1 MRYLFLLPFL
11 ILATTCAFAQK
22 KLRFQDAIYEE
33 QVRTVMVNP
42 VGSGNRDNLLP
53 AAVPIQQQNLILEF
67 DDIQETKNNYYAR
80 LIHCTFDWKKSSL
93 QNLDFMKEYN
103 EFPINDYQSSTN
115 THLPYF
121 HYRFPLPTVKIPGN
135 YLLMVYRE
143 GDQEDLIIT
152 RRVLVYDNRVNIAP
166 VNQLGQGTL
175 TGSNQQINFLV
186 NYRDLPVI
194 NPLDNIHVVIRQNQ
208 RWDNARMDVKP
219 SFLREDINQLEFRF
233 FDQDKQWA
241 AGNEFRFVDFR
252 SLISP
257 GQNTATINR
266 RIKPFELYVQQD
278 APRTEAVYSQ
288 YRDLNG
294 NYVIENLDLREN
306 ILTSQYLFVNFALRT
321 SPLQNAKVYVV
332 GGFNLWERNTENLM
346 KYNSASGC
354 YEASVLLKQGRFDYQ
369 YLVESADLPS
379 YHFEGS
385 HFQTENFY
393 EVMVYFS
400 SLQPRADL
408 LIGYYLLPVNPR

>member
-53 AAVPIQQQNLILEF
+53 AAVPLQQQNLILEF

-219 SFLREDINQLEFRF
+219 SFLREDINQLEYRF

-294 NYVIENLDLREN
+294 NYVIENLDIREN
-306 ILTSQYLFVNFALRT
+306 TLTSQYLFVNFALRT

>member
-11 ILATTCAFAQK
+11 ILATTGAFAQK

-53 AAVPIQQQNLILEF
+53 AAVPLQQQNLILEF

-143 GDQEDLIIT
+143 GDQDDLIIT

-219 SFLREDINQLEFRF
+219 SFLREDINQLEYRF

-266 RIKPFELYVQQD
+266 RIKPFELHVQQD

-294 NYVIENLDLREN
+294 NYVIENLDIREN